1 MNVKPDLTPLKKV
14 LETAMRTAVLTAA
27 LVSVLAASPA
37 RAQTYDPAYPIC
49 LQVYGIM
56 GGYIACRYIS
66 MDQCRLSAW
75 GRPAQCIVN
84 PYFAGRPGKAR
95 TYRRTR

>member
-1 MNVKPDLTPLKKV
+1 MHRS
-14 LETAMRTAVLTAA
+14 AISAAVVAA
-27 LVSVLAASPA
+27 TFAAVLAAPA

-56 GGYIACRYIS
+56 GGYIACRYTS
-66 MDQCRLSAW
+66 MDQCRLSAF

-84 PYFAGRPGKAR
+84 PYFNARPRKGRS
-95 TYRRTR
+95 YRRVQ